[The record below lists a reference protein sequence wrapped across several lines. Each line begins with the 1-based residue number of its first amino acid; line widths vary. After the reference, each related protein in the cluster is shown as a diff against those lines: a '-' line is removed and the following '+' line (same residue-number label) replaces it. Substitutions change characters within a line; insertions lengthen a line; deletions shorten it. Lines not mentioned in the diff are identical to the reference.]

1 MSFLKKSISVLAVF
15 AAIPAAFAVTARPSV
30 TGATAA
36 ASRRLPALS
45 AYLTTGTSGT
55 TDSSTSMMTDIEC
68 VDAYTGCMKANDVCG
83 PEFEECTNKN
93 LFHGQMPK
101 CLNVLSQCKSTGIKK
116 LFGAD
121 SVSALGSIKSKDAT
135 TGKIEYTYPTDK
147 SDMGMWIAAA
157 YENNLYDTTTC
168 VKRYTSCLQ
177 RDSVCGMDFELCTGN
192 TEFKKQALLCDS
204 TLARCQGAGIYELFG
219 AYSWTTSSPTIGG
232 RVATMIDEGA
242 KLAALNAVATC
253 NKVVDQCFLAACS
266 ANPVRC
272 TEGSTIEMIQAANL
286 TGEEIEFGGFFDKD
300 GDETISKTE
309 INRYLR
315 TACLDTIGSNKYCHM
330 TYLENVPS
338 KKDLQDPDLQ
348 EEVFAMAVD
357 QRKSHVDSKIKDLM
371 TAFDKE
377 VKDKCV
383 ETIRS
388 CAMRTCGEGIGSVC
402 YASVFSTDG
411 QDSINGSKTYADI
424 ERGCAAIV
432 NTDSNCQYAATS
444 LNNDNKY
451 SYSYVKD
458 DVFSTLFPKYSDAK
472 LDPIGVVASLNSSLA
487 TNYND
492 AAIASME
499 KRCKNV
505 ATNCVKSV
513 CGTDYVNC
521 YRNRTDIVADLT
533 KTGTA
538 GFDKSMNKVGGV
550 LDYTIVLG
558 MCMNTVK
565 NSEVCSEHLK
575 ITRARY
581 LNDDSTTD
589 SWDRYDSV
597 RDAWVDAGGA
607 KKLEGI
613 AVDSVQKV
621 DENEKLICTNA
632 NGTECVC
639 DELEEGLPCET
650 PVFVTRAAYQEQQ
663 SVNTL
668 FKELITDLEH
678 EAQSIYNIKLTKQQN
693 MCQSM
698 NQNMGVLG
706 PNDAGSTYDWVKLRG
721 NKIPTGY
728 STSGLSPKDFV
739 HSNDLYGSF
748 CRIRVTLQSDDPK
761 IQDALKDAD
770 WATTY
775 FAAGDAYTCGSWI
788 GSDELETLATAAA
801 EDARDAKKKE
811 LKKLSNWYW
820 TLPAVMAATGVGGS
834 YLGAGLADGS
844 IGGKLSGL
852 NKASTTQMTTYK
864 TQCKTGAENA
874 ITALES
880 SPINYDTA
888 ATYASYA
895 VNAAENLTTVDS
907 SNADTALGEYNNA
920 IACHEAMT
928 AWLDTVIPGSAPNG
942 DDSKR
947 NIKDSYCGNRMTT
960 LDASQA
966 RLTSAADTLTAN
978 LEVLKGYCEAADE
991 DESVEASDK
1000 NKKKNAA
1007 MGVGITS
1014 SLIGAGLTIGV
1025 IETVRNTKLNEAEQ
1039 AAYDEFYETL
1049 GKHLHCY
1056 IGGEPAGDFGD
1067 TVVTSLE

>member
-1 MSFLKKSISVLAVF
+1 MSFLKKSISILAVF
-15 AAIPAAFAVTARPSV
+15 AAVPAAFAVTARPCV

-36 ASRRLPALS
+36 TSRRLPALS
-45 AYLTTGTSGT
+45 AYLTTGSSVI

-83 PEFEECTNKN
+83 SEFEECTNKN

-135 TGKIEYTYPTDK
+135 TGKIEYKYPTDT

-177 RDSVCGMDFELCTGN
+177 RDGVCGADFELCTGN

-204 TLARCQGAGIYELFG
+204 TLARCQGDGINELFG
-219 AYSWTTSSPTIGG
+219 TYSWTTSSPTIGG

-272 TEGSTIEMIQAANL
+272 TEGSTIERIKAADL
-286 TGEEIEFGGFFDKD
+286 TGEEIEFGGFDKD
-300 GDETISKTE
+300 GDEIISKTE

-330 TYLENVPS
+330 TYLEDVPT

-371 TAFDKE
+371 TAFDKD

-402 YASVFSTDG
+402 YTSVFGTEG
-411 QDSINGSKTYADI
+411 QNSINGKKTYADI

-432 NTDSNCQYAATS
+432 NADSNCQYAATS
-444 LNNDNKY
+444 LDKDNEY

-458 DVFSTLFPKYSDAK
+458 DVFSKLFPAYSETST
-472 LDPIGVVASLNSSLA
+472 DPIGVVASLNSSLA
-487 TNYND
+487 TTDND
-492 AAIASME
+492 AASASME

-505 ATNCVKSV
+505 ATHCVKSV

-533 KTGTA
+533 KTGTP

-581 LNDDSTTD
+581 LNDDYTTD

-607 KKLEGI
+607 KKLGDV

-621 DENEKLICTNA
+621 DENEKLLCTNA
-632 NGTECVC
+632 KGTECVC
-639 DELEEGLPCET
+639 DELEEGLLCET

-698 NQNMGVLG
+698 NQNMGILG

-728 STSGLSPKDFV
+728 ATSGLSAKDFV

-761 IQDALKDAD
+761 IQDALKNAD

-775 FAAGDAYTCGSWI
+775 FAAGWI
-788 GSDELETLATAAA
+788 GSDELEALATKAA

-820 TLPAVMAATGVGGS
+820 TLPAVMAATGVGGA

-852 NKASTTQMTTYK
+852 SKASTTQMTTNK
-864 TQCKTGAENA
+864 TQCKTGAEFA
-874 ITALES
+874 IAELNKAA
-880 SPINYDTA
+880 PNHDTA
-888 ATYASYA
+888 ANYASNA
-895 VNAAENLTTVDS
+895 VNAAKKLPNVAS
-907 SNADTALGEYNNA
+907 SAADTALDAYQNA
-920 IACHEAMT
+920 IACHQAMT
-928 AWLDTVIPGSAPNG
+928 EWVATVTQAAPNG
-942 DDSKR
+942 DTGKKAT
-947 NIKDSYCGNRMTT
+947 KDSNCGSSMTT
-960 LDASQA
+960 TEASQA
-966 RLTSAADTLTAN
+966 ELTSAASTLNAA
-978 LEVLKGYCEAADE
+978 LQGLKDNCETADE
-991 DESVEASDK
+991 NNAVTEAEKK
-1000 NKKKNAA
+1000 NKKDAA
-1007 MGVGITS
+1007 IGVGITS
-1014 SLIGAGLTIGV
+1014 SVIGAGLTIGV
-1025 IETVRNTKLNEAEQ
+1025 IETVRNTQLNEAEQ